1 MNPTE
6 KIIRTLEK
14 AGYQATPNRRLVA
27 ELVAA
32 TGGHFSA
39 ADLLERG
46 RLERVRIGRATVF
59 RTLELFTS
67 LHVVERLDL
76 PSGEHAYVVCD
87 PGEHHHHLVCSTC
100 GRNEDVSDGELARL
114 VDEIGQ
120 RHGYRI
126 EAHRLELFGTCPR
139 CAAAEATQNGSPA

>member
-1 MNPTE
+1 MTPTE
-6 KIIRTLEK
+6 KIIRTLET

-46 RLERVRIGRATVF
+46 RRERVRIGRATVF

-87 PGEHHHHLVCSTC
+87 PAEHHHHLVCSTC
-100 GRNEDVSDGELARL
+100 GRNEDVSDGDLARL
-114 VDEIGQ
+114 VEEIG
-120 RHGYRI
+120 RRNGYLI
-126 EAHRLELFGTCPR
+126 EAHRL
-139 CAAAEATQNGSPA
+139 